1 MKPTRL
7 PLPTKNRISLLM
19 LMLCICVPDNALG
32 VEELDYE
39 LISQF
44 GDIEIRSY
52 KAHELATVNIES
64 GFTRAGYS
72 AFRYLFKYI
81 SGENQEQKKI
91 AMTAPVLQRPGEIGW
106 SVSFVMPQS
115 EKTVGMP
122 NPNSNQVIKEQ
133 IQPSLMAAIKYS
145 GSWRKSR
152 FLNYKEK
159 LIKGIEQTRYEI
171 CGPAIWARFDPPFS
185 LPFMRRNE
193 VIAKVCF
200 QNPN

>member
-1 MKPTRL
+1 MKPYRL
-7 PLPTKNRISLLM
+7 FSPTKKRINIFILM
-19 LMLCICVPDNALG
+19 LFIGVPDKALA

-39 LISQF
+39 VISQIS
-44 GDIEIRSY
+44 DIEIRSY
-52 KAHELATVNIES
+52 KAHELATVNMES

-91 AMTAPVLQRPGEIGW
+91 AMTAPVLQRPGETGW
-106 SVSFVMPQS
+106 NVSFVMPQS
-115 EKTVGMP
+115 KKNGSMP
-122 NPNSNQVIKEQ
+122 NPNSKEVIKEQ
-133 IQPSLMAAIKYS
+133 IQPALMAAITYS

-159 LIKGIEQTRYEI
+159 LIKGIDDTRYEI
-171 CGPAIWARFDPPFS
+171 CGPIIWARYDPPFS

-193 VIAKVCF
+193 VIAKVCS
-200 QNPN
+200 QNLN

>member
-7 PLPTKNRISLLM
+7 PLPKKNRISLLM
-19 LMLCICVPDNALG
+19 LMLCICVPNNALG

-81 SGENQEQKKI
+81 SGENQEQKK
-91 AMTAPVLQRPGEIGW
+91 
-106 SVSFVMPQS
+106 
-115 EKTVGMP
+115 
-122 NPNSNQVIKEQ
+122 NSDDSSGSPTTWRNRLVCI
-133 IQPSLMAAIKYS
+133 IRNAAI
-145 GSWRKSR
+145 
-152 FLNYKEK
+152 
-159 LIKGIEQTRYEI
+159 
-171 CGPAIWARFDPPFS
+171 
-185 LPFMRRNE
+185 
-193 VIAKVCF
+193 
-200 QNPN
+200 